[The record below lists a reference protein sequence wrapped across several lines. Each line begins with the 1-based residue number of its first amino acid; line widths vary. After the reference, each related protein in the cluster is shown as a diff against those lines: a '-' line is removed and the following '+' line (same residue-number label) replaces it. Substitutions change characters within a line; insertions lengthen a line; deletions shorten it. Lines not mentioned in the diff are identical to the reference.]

1 MAMEAA
7 IPFHYQKNVNETICT
22 YRQLGKSGLKV
33 SVPILG
39 CMGFGRKDW
48 VWDWV
53 LEEEESMKMLK
64 AAWDR
69 GINTWDTAN
78 IFSNGDSEKI
88 IGKALRKYE
97 IPRHKVVI
105 ITKVFCTVGE
115 HADNAMAYAGPLRG
129 TKEYVNQSGLS
140 RQSIFRNVQASLD
153 RLQTD
158 YIDVLMIHRCDDR
171 VPYEET
177 MEALNDLVR
186 AGKVRYLGASSMW
199 TYQFVQMQVCAERHG
214 WTKFICM
221 ENHYSLLYRE
231 EEREMNK
238 FCDQTGVG
246 IIPWAPLCR
255 GFLARRL
262 QDSLS
267 GTTGRAQD
275 ELVNG
280 SRYIGVREDPDH
292 KIIRRVEELAN
303 RKGWMMVDVAL
314 AWLNKRVTSPVVGM
328 RLENMLDEVAAACKK
343 TLTTE
348 EEKYLEELYQPRA
361 ISGHA

>member
-1 MAMEAA
+1 MAMEVA

-78 IFSNGDSEKI
+78 VFSNGDSEKI

-158 YIDVLMIHRCDDR
+158 YIDVLMIHRGDDR

-199 TYQFVQMQVCAERHG
+199 TYQFVQMQFCAERHG

-238 FCDQTGVG
+238 FCNQTGVG

-280 SRYIGVREDPDH
+280 SRYIGVSEDPDH
-292 KIIRRVEELAN
+292 KIIRRVEELAD
-303 RKGWMMVDVAL
+303 RKGWTMVDVAL

-348 EEKYLEELYQPRA
+348 EEKYLEELYRPRA

>member
-1 MAMEAA
+1 MEVKAL
-7 IPFHYQKNVNETICT
+7 PRHYQDNVNDTKCT

-39 CMGFGRKDW
+39 CMGIGDQDW

-53 LEEEESMKMLK
+53 TGEEESLKLLK

-78 IFSNGDSEKI
+78 VFSNGRSEAI
-88 IGKALRKYE
+88 IGKALKKYD
-97 IPRHKVVI
+97 IPRHKVVL

-115 HADNAMAYAGPLRG
+115 HMDNAMAYAAPLRG

-140 RQSIFRNVQASLD
+140 RQSIFNNVQASLD

-158 YIDVLMIHRCDDR
+158 YIDILMIHRSDNR

-177 MEALNDLVR
+177 MQALHDLVR

-199 TYQFVQMQVCAERHG
+199 AYQFAEMQFCAERHG

-221 ENHYSLLYRE
+221 QNHYNLLYRE

-238 FCDQTGVG
+238 FCDLNGVG
-246 IIPWAPLCR
+246 IIPWSPLCR
-255 GFLARRL
+255 GWLGRTL

-267 GTTGRAQD
+267 GTTKRSQD

-280 SRYIGVREDPDH
+280 SRYIAVREDPDWE
-292 KIIRRVEELAN
+292 IIRRVEKVAEK
-303 RKGWMMVDVAL
+303 RGWTMVDVAL
-314 AWLNKRVTSPVVGM
+314 GWLNQRVTSPVVGM
-328 RLENMLDEVAAACKK
+328 RTEKMLDDACEVSGKV
-343 TLTTE
+343 LTTE
-348 EEKYLEELYQPRA
+348 ETRYLEELYQPQT
-361 ISGHA
+361 ISGHI